1 MKTTSTI
8 LVLII
13 FTVLFQM
20 VASGQCATDTVHQH
34 LMQTDSLYARNF
46 SILKSQVNGA
56 IKSETVNK
64 FHSTVYTIPIVV
76 HVIHVGEPVG
86 TGSNISTA
94 QIQQAIV
101 GLNNRFRNIIGNGV
115 DVEIEFCLAS
125 VDPNGNQTSGI
136 NRINGT
142 VLPRYA
148 AHGISLFF
156 NNCDAPSEDSVKDLS
171 KWHVADY
178 YNVWVVNKICQNFNG
193 YVGYANYPNG
203 GPYDGTVIASWAMD
217 SLDATLAHE
226 LGHGFFLYHTFE
238 GDGYNLNCPVDTNC
252 TLDGDNICDTP
263 PHKVADCGSINPCT
277 SSGIWNN
284 SRYNYM
290 SYCSLKTLFTLGQ
303 KNRMRST
310 AIVYPRLS
318 LLSSQGCGIV
328 GINNIN
334 EDSIVYFYPN
344 PFNDNLRITRN
355 TNETLDI
362 SLYDVTSR
370 KIFNQSFT
378 NTTLI
383 NTEQLAKGLYLYEVR
398 NRNRVIKKGKV
409 VKN

>member
-1 MKTTSTI
+1 
-8 LVLII
+8 
-13 FTVLFQM
+13 
-20 VASGQCATDTVHQH
+20 
-34 LMQTDSLYARNF
+34 
-46 SILKSQVNGA
+46 
-56 IKSETVNK
+56 
-64 FHSTVYTIPIVV
+64 
-76 HVIHVGEPVG
+76 
-86 TGSNISTA
+86 
-94 QIQQAIV
+94 
-101 GLNNRFRNIIGNGV
+101 
-115 DVEIEFCLAS
+115 
-125 VDPNGNQTSGI
+125 
-136 NRINGT
+136 
-142 VLPRYA
+142 
-148 AHGISLFF
+148 
-156 NNCDAPSEDSVKDLS
+156 
-171 KWHVADY
+171 
-178 YNVWVVNKICQNFNG
+178 
-193 YVGYANYPNG
+193 
-203 GPYDGTVIASWAMD
+203 
-217 SLDATLAHE
+217 
-226 LGHGFFLYHTFE
+226 
-238 GDGYNLNCPVDTNC
+238 
-252 TLDGDNICDTP
+252 
-263 PHKVADCGSINPCT
+263 
-277 SSGIWNN
+277 
-284 SRYNYM
+284 M

-409 VKN
+409 VKD